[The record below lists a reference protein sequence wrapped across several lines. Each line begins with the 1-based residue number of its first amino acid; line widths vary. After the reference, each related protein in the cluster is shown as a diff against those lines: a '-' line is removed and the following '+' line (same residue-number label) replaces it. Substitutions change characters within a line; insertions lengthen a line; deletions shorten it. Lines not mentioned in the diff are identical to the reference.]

1 MQLRDLKEVFPQMI
15 NVTEAYD
22 SRFSSVQWQ
31 EIDGSQIAHVELDG
45 EKFELL
51 VEPAT
56 FKVDGKELTWLN
68 IAFARDIDGKFST
81 ELIGSTSNASAVIGT
96 VSNAL
101 KDKIKELDSKFDI
114 KAIGLAVRSGE
125 EKRLATYKRFITS
138 KSALENGDPEEAVS
152 VLDLALNLPA
162 DHDTKKLLEKAKEE
176 ADIGSPERAETLLDL
191 ISLPAKGKK

>member
-138 KSALENGDPEEAVS
+138 KIYGLVPWTLGAKVQFEGGTILVATKEKLTTVEYD
-152 VLDLALNLPA
+152 ALNKETA
-162 DHDTKKLLEKAKEE
+162 KHGKA
-176 ADIGSPERAETLLDL
+176 L
-191 ISLPAKGKK
+191 I